1 VRLGADIPGMAI
13 AALSFQPV
21 ILYISV
27 GLSAL
32 IGFARLLLGW
42 ALSN

>member
-1 VRLGADIPGMAI
+1 MAI
-13 AALSFQPV
+13 AALSFQP
-21 ILYISV
+21 IFLYIAV

-32 IGFARLLLGW
+32 IAFARLLLGW